1 MRTFKH
7 GAFSASEWP
16 ERNGDSTCKPV
27 DTSRRAQLLSGKA
40 RETASEKKA
49 RIKAE
54 NLAMRDLQRQ
64 KIQEKYRVFVEL
76 LETQEFHEWY
86 YFHTLRQWDSRKNAD
101 IESAVNELHGL
112 AIWISLRANDEK
124 DLYEEAERI
133 KEPSKRAIRMQQATP
148 AWCSKAAIRK
158 IYAHRDDLNRKCPH
172 LGPFH
177 VDHVIPLASKLVCGL
192 HVEFNLR
199 VIPQKENL
207 EKSNKFIEK
216 ILHSCIVQFQYGE

>member
-1 MRTFKH
+1 MMTYKH
-7 GAFSASEWP
+7 GAFSASAWP
-16 ERNGDSTCKPV
+16 ERKSDASLKPRN
-27 DTSRRAQLLSGKA
+27 TSRREQLLSGKVK
-40 RETASEKKA
+40 ETAAQKKA

-64 KIQEKYRVFVEL
+64 KTQEKYRVFIDL
-76 LETQEFHEWY
+76 LETLEFQEWY
-86 YFHTLRQWDSRKNAD
+86 YFHAGRQWDSRKNAD

-112 AIWISLRANDEK
+112 AIWISLRGDEP
-124 DLYEEAERI
+124 DLYEEADRNT
-133 KEPSKRAIRMQQATP
+133 EPSKRMIRMQNATP
-148 AWCSKAAIRK
+148 AWGSKAAIRK
-158 IYAHRDDLNRKCPH
+158 IYAHRDDLNKRCPH

-177 VDHVIPLASKLVCGL
+177 VDHVIPLAGRLVCGL

-216 ILHSCIVQFQYGE
+216 ILRSCIMQFQYGE